1 MTTDTLRAHFVEL
14 PGERSFK
21 GPFVI
26 MNDILFRSR
35 AHKLLTGNYLTCI
48 HSDTANRLFE
58 TISNS
63 KAPCSGAEDVRRSQQ
78 IANLSW
84 PGGAHNPIQMQEIK
98 ELNEAFTHHF
108 KIWERHLVLAL
119 LPEQTQGPILGI
131 HLRGRD
137 KYREIV
143 PPSNG
148 QILMAIRSFLRSN
161 PVSGIFLATD
171 DVKYHKLLR
180 RKFPALLL
188 PNPRIPASRSR
199 RPSHL
204 GYSSDDKL
212 LELDESATLDVI
224 ALSKC
229 EYFMYS
235 KSNLSYFSLIIGYG
249 QHKITEPILTG
260 QPTRFAHLTQ
270 RLLILLDQAE
280 DVVGRLF
287 LRVFPRPRK

>member
-1 MTTDTLRAHFVEL
+1 
-14 PGERSFK
+14 
-21 GPFVI
+21 

-35 AHKLLTGNYLTCI
+35 AQKLLTGNYLTCI
-48 HSDTANRLFE
+48 HSDTAYRLFE
-58 TISNS
+58 PISNS
-63 KAPCSGAEDVRRSQQ
+63 KAICTGAVDVRRSQQ
-78 IANLSW
+78 TANTKW
-84 PGGAHNPIQMQEIK
+84 PGGAHNPIKMEEIK
-98 ELNEAFTHHF
+98 ELNAAFTHHF
-108 KIWERHLVLAL
+108 KIWERHLDWVL
-119 LPEQTQGPILGI
+119 LPEQAKGPILGI

-143 PPSNG
+143 PPSNN
-148 QILMAIRSFLRSN
+148 QILMAVRRFLRDN

-180 RKFPALLL
+180 RNFPTLLL
-188 PNPRIPASRSR
+188 PNPRTPTSRSR

-224 ALSKC
+224 SLSKC

-249 QHKITEPILTG
+249 HHKITEPILTG
-260 QPTRFAHLTQ
+260 QPARFARLTQ
-270 RLLILLDQAE
+270 KLLILLDQAE
-280 DVVGRLF
+280 DVVRRLNS
-287 LRVFPRPRK
+287 LVFSRFRK